1 MSAVRDRHRH
11 LVAVAAL
18 VVAAS
23 VVSSWLSPAPA
34 QAVGPGLI
42 VGGGLLLGGILGGGG
57 DKLGDALAG
66 AGADL
71 MKEILEFL
79 IGDIQAVITVNTV
92 RFLTEIN
99 VSLGPTMQEL
109 TGPMIVIGG
118 FFLVVGLIT
127 SIGDGYR
134 EVVAGTDTSARVMG
148 QAIFRVIG
156 LAVLLG
162 SWFWIVPLAVEVAN
176 GLSGYLLDDR
186 AMDGALAKSF
196 RTGALLSVNPLFALL
211 LAVTILMCT
220 LVLLV
225 LKFVIVIAFAILY
238 LGGPALL
245 GLAALPRIGSVPLA
259 IAVRG
264 TLTLALVPL
273 VWAVVFAAW
282 AGVAG
287 GLTEDVRGAGDALQ
301 RVITGPAL
309 FLAGVVIVL
318 GVTKR
323 LLAFSVMGTALAVPG
338 AGVLRSAFG
347 YAVGRGV
354 AQAAGATAGAMAT
367 TPSQIGAPATP
378 VKGREAGGASDRPTQ
393 PGPAGARANPR
404 GRTTFSRPLL
414 AGRSP
419 LQSEWE
425 ERTRHRAQ
433 TEEMERQEEARDSQS
448 VATVRRGVWQ
458 EPRPRNA
465 AEREAMRD
473 QAHYE
478 GMSDRVD
485 ELRAVWKEVPPERVV
500 DAAADLPSGDRAGF
514 AAAAKTA
521 LESQPDD
528 RERAWREFRDSGL
541 TQYAGRLVDIQ
552 RRDAIETLLAS
563 DPKAVWEGLHPEYE
577 RYMWREP
584 REGQTGGGYDARLF
598 DQSGGLAELR
608 RRQVTDSERGG
619 GSLPF

>member
-1 MSAVRDRHRH
+1 VAAVRDRHRH
-11 LVAVAAL
+11 LLAVAT
-18 VVAAS
+18 VVIGAS
-23 VVSSWLSPAPA
+23 VLSGWLSPAPA
-34 QAVGPGLI
+34 QAIGPGLI

-57 DKLGDALAG
+57 GKLGDALAG

-99 VSLGPTMQEL
+99 VSLGPTMQQL

-162 SWFWIVPLAVEVAN
+162 SWFWVVPLAIDVAN

-186 AMDGALAKSF
+186 AMHGALAKSF

-245 GLAALPRIGSVPLA
+245 GLAALPRIGALPLA

-264 TLTLALVPL
+264 TLTLTFVPL
-273 VWAVVFAAW
+273 VWGVVFAAW

-323 LLAFSVMGTALAVPG
+323 LLALSVMGTTLAVPG
-338 AGVLRSAFG
+338 AGVLRSAVG

-354 AQAAGATAGAMAT
+354 AQAAGVTAGAVAT
-367 TPSQIGAPATP
+367 TTSQIGAATP
-378 VKGREAGGASDRPTQ
+378 PMKGAEVRSPSTQAAS
-393 PGPAGARANPR
+393 AGAAANPR
-404 GRTTFSRPLL
+404 GRTAFSRPLL
-414 AGRSP
+414 TEPPRT
-419 LQSEWE
+419 EWE
-425 ERTRHRAQ
+425 ERTRHRAH
-433 TEEMERQEEARDSQS
+433 TEEMERQEEARDRQS
-448 VATVRRGVWQ
+448 VATLRRGVWQ

-473 QAHYE
+473 GAHYE

-485 ELRAVWKEVPPERVV
+485 ELRTVWKDVPPERVV
-500 DAAADLPSGDRAGF
+500 EAAADLPAGDRAGF
-514 AAAAKTA
+514 AAAAKAA
-521 LESQPDD
+521 LESQPSD
-528 RERAWREFRDSGL
+528 RKRAWQEFRDSGL
-541 TQYAGRLVDIQ
+541 TQYAGRLVDNQ
-552 RRDAIETLLAS
+552 RRDAIETLIAS
-563 DPKAVWEGLHPEYE
+563 DPKVVWEGLRPEYE

-584 REGQTGGGYDARLF
+584 LEGHTGGGYDAALF
-598 DQSGGLAELR
+598 DQRGGLAEVR
-608 RRQVTDSERGG
+608 RRQSRESESGE